1 MNPDRREFID
11 GERPE
16 DVLVFFAESAVSD
29 LGTLAQHGE
38 RVERGVSLVLEAER
52 GRSAFEGATGV
63 DPMTLASAAMDSTG
77 AIDLDSF
84 AGCCPETEDTDADDA
99 NTAGTD
105 AADEHAPRFA
115 FAFAEERNEEVG
127 GIYAEGDV
135 IHAYAVCECGGV
147 YSERWVAG
155 AS

>member
-1 MNPDRREFID
+1 MNPDRREFLD
-11 GERPE
+11 GERPA

-84 AGCCPETEDTDADDA
+84 VGECPEADD
-99 NTAGTD
+99 GTD
-105 AADEHAPRFA
+105 DEHAPRFV

-127 GIYAEGDV
+127 GIYADGDV